1 MKKVAV
7 SILVFMLAF
16 SLLYADE
23 ETRYDFK
30 SLLSSVERNNTD
42 IRKAD
47 QAIAESH
54 YDTLDAKGAYTPTI
68 DLLISGT
75 YMANPTLGPIT
86 INPNDIKGLPSIAQ
100 TIFTEP
106 LDISMK
112 MDNNRVQGQLTIT
125 QPIYTWGKI
134 SNAVK
139 LYERAEGLR
148 TMERDDKLDQKET
161 ELRTRLD
168 ALYWM
173 GSLYTLLDEIEESAD
188 RLIAIA
194 ESGAENGMLLEEDVL
209 DAKIQK
215 SQVALSRRELDSQ
228 YDSVIEGL
236 RTLTGIQD
244 LSADMIDYTPDE
256 SLYDS
261 ILSMDIDTIKAM
273 AVSPQSLPLQMLRGL
288 EDVQDY
294 RKKIAKGSI
303 YGLPDIALQ
312 ATASYGGV
320 IDSNWLD
327 SDTWGVNLTLAL
339 STTLWDGG
347 KKLNDIKRA
356 ESAKTSASID
366 YEAAVRA
373 IEENAVSAYNEAMIS
388 RERISYLE
396 AKDELYDAKLS
407 KEERRLEL
415 GSSSESD
422 LIQLKLEA
430 LENES
435 ELVSE
440 RIKLS
445 ASINTILYLTD
456 SGSREPLITDGTAE

>member
-7 SILVFMLAF
+7 SILVFMLVF

-23 ETRYDFK
+23 ETRYDFR

-356 ESAKTSASID
+356 ESGKASASID

>member
-7 SILVFMLAF
+7 SILVFMLVF

-23 ETRYDFK
+23 ETRYDFR

-75 YMANPTLGPIT
+75 YMANPTLGPMT

-100 TIFTEP
+100 NIFTEP
-106 LDISMK
+106 LDVSMK

-134 SNAVK
+134 SNAVR

-188 RLIAIA
+188 CLIAIA

-356 ESAKTSASID
+356 ESGKTSASID

>member
-356 ESAKTSASID
+356 ESGKTSASID

-422 LIQLKLEA
+422 FIQLKLEA